1 MIRTGL
7 PSGDQEDSSTFK
19 FEMRPSDLLTTE
31 GDPNN
36 EAGLEEEGVEN
47 GAIFDADGKN
57 TQLDSSFDD
66 HHLFK
71 NSILEDS
78 QSI

>member
-36 EAGLEEEGVEN
+36 EVEGVEN
-47 GAIFDADGKN
+47 GALFDADGKN
-57 TQLDSSFDD
+57 IQLDSSFDD

>member
-36 EAGLEEEGVEN
+36 EAGLEEEGVDKDVKT
-47 GAIFDADGKN
+47 GYIN
-57 TQLDSSFDD
+57 TSKLNE
-66 HHLFK
+66 K
-71 NSILEDS
+71 
-78 QSI
+78 QSEVK

>member
-36 EAGLEEEGVEN
+36 EAGLEEEGV
-47 GAIFDADGKN
+47 
-57 TQLDSSFDD
+57 
-66 HHLFK
+66 
-71 NSILEDS
+71 
-78 QSI
+78 